1 MERIWT
7 HPTGQGERVLLPA
20 IARSG
25 QGSRGNSV
33 SCLPRAEPFNVL
45 CQPRSRRMRVFSQHR
60 MDGGR
65 GRTPPLLVC
74 FPRADALPLLFHRD
88 RQAGRVRI
96 VDPHADQTEFE
107 AGRER
112 HFQQVAIALLVDD
125 RIDDGRRLG
134 VAVNRAVA

>member
-65 GRTPPLLVC
+65 GEPRPYWCV
-74 FPRADALPLLFHRD
+74 FPARMPCPCYFIVI
-88 RQAGRVRI
+88 GRL
-96 VDPHADQTEFE
+96 A
-107 AGRER
+107 AY
-112 HFQQVAIALLVDD
+112 A
-125 RIDDGRRLG
+125 
-134 VAVNRAVA
+134 